1 MGKPLLKWQKNKGKT
16 WIFSTITFKNPPANS
31 KKKSLAF
38 RKTHVHCE
46 CHKFNNLVRWFFFFW
61 QDRQLIEYKN
71 NKLKLGEV
79 NCLHI
84 EYESYE
90 AFFVSNMFKETE
102 TDIQP
107 LPQKIKIQRFIIE
120 PVDYYTT
127 FWLNIYSA
135 KTKTK

>member
-1 MGKPLLKWQKNKGKT
+1 MPQS
-16 WIFSTITFKNPPANS
+16 STTLSAD
-31 KKKSLAF
+31 
-38 RKTHVHCE
+38 
-46 CHKFNNLVRWFFFFW
+46 FFFFDKTDSW
-61 QDRQLIEYKN
+61 LNIKTTNLSWVRLT
-71 NKLKLGEV
+71 V
-79 NCLHI
+79 

>member
-1 MGKPLLKWQKNKGKT
+1 MAARNAMCSISMILRKNRGLWT
-16 WIFSTITFKNPPANS
+16 
-31 KKKSLAF
+31 
-38 RKTHVHCE
+38 V
-46 CHKFNNLVRWFFFFW
+46 
-61 QDRQLIEYKN
+61 Y
-71 NKLKLGEV
+71 
-79 NCLHI
+79 

-90 AFFVSNMFKETE
+90 AFFVSNIFKETE

-120 PVDYYTT
+120 LVDYYTT

>member
-1 MGKPLLKWQKNKGKT
+1 MSIANAT
-16 WIFSTITFKNPPANS
+16 SSTTLSADI
-31 KKKSLAF
+31 
-38 RKTHVHCE
+38 
-46 CHKFNNLVRWFFFFW
+46 FFFW

-90 AFFVSNMFKETE
+90 AFFVSNIFKETQ

-120 PVDYYTT
+120 LVDYYTT

>member
-1 MGKPLLKWQKNKGKT
+1 MPQVQQPCPL
-16 WIFSTITFKNPPANS
+16 I
-31 KKKSLAF
+31 
-38 RKTHVHCE
+38 
-46 CHKFNNLVRWFFFFW
+46 FFFW

-79 NCLHI
+79 NCLQI

-90 AFFVSNMFKETE
+90 AFFVCNIFKETE

-107 LPQKIKIQRFIIE
+107 LPQKIKIQRFIVE
-120 PVDYYTT
+120 LVDYYTT

>member
-1 MGKPLLKWQKNKGKT
+1 MSIANATSSTTLSAARQT
-16 WIFSTITFKNPPANS
+16 VDWI
-31 KKKSLAF
+31 
-38 RKTHVHCE
+38 
-46 CHKFNNLVRWFFFFW
+46 
-61 QDRQLIEYKN
+61 YKN

-90 AFFVSNMFKETE
+90 AFFVSNIFKETE

-120 PVDYYTT
+120 LADYYTT